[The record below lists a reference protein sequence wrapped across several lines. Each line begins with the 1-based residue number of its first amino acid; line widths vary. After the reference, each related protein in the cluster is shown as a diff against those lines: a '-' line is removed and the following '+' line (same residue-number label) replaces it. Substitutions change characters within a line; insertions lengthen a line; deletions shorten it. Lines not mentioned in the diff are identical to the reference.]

1 MKVGIEETKVGFP
14 PISVRQ
20 PQLYDIVDDPV
31 KVCGIATGF
40 EGVIS
45 ARVRDSSGAQIVLT
59 SIRAGGTGVW
69 GNFQAEID
77 LGGPPAAPQGTLEVF
92 NASAAF
98 APPEIELNKVVVPIV
113 FGTALVD
120 PYFGFSQYEVRSGDN
135 LSSIANSFYGDSNLW
150 PRIFEANRNQII
162 DPNTIFV
169 GQVLRIPA
177 VI

>member
-1 MKVGIEETKVGFP
+1 MTVGIEETTVGFP

-20 PQLYDIVDDPV
+20 PRLHDLVDDPV
-31 KVCGIATGF
+31 KVCGIGTGF

-45 ARVRDSSGAQIVLT
+45 ARIRDSSGAEIVET
-59 SIRAGGTGVW
+59 SIRAGGTGTW

-77 LGGPPAAPQGTLEVF
+77 LGGPPASPQGTLEVF
-92 NASAAF
+92 ESGGAGG
-98 APPEIELNKVVVPIV
+98 EIETNKVVVPIV
-113 FGTALVD
+113 FGTALLD
-120 PYFGFSQYEVRSGDN
+120 PYHGFAQYEVQSGDN

-169 GQVLRIPA
+169 GQVLRIPQ
-177 VI
+177 